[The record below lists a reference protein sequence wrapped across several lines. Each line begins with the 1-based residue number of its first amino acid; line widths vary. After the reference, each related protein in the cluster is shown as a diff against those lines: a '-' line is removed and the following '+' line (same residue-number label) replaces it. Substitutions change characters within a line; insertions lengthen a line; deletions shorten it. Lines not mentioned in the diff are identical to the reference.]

1 MNIPSDTLDI
11 VSNFI
16 YAEIRPN
23 ESKNQQQIEYGCR
36 WCVPPIIEEM
46 NTKAKG
52 FERAVLV
59 QIERIIGDYPDVQRL
74 LDEGDL
80 DVEAPE
86 GRKVRVAV

>member
-1 MNIPSDTLDI
+1 MN
-11 VSNFI
+11 
-16 YAEIRPN
+16 
-23 ESKNQQQIEYGCR
+23 
-36 WCVPPIIEEM
+36 PIAAEM

-59 QIERIIGDYPDVQRL
+59 QIERLTGKHPDVQRL

-80 DVEAPE
+80 DLDAPE

>member
-1 MNIPSDTLDI
+1 MN
-11 VSNFI
+11 
-16 YAEIRPN
+16 
-23 ESKNQQQIEYGCR
+23 
-36 WCVPPIIEEM
+36 PIAAEM